1 MIDPGLYRLK
11 QVDYSQRGETIL
23 VHGDGIIKPQTVIF
37 STMDCFGEKCYFTEE
52 GWRYIIDSRTER
64 PEQWFVL
71 NHYDKIATIL
81 KTPIIVGKS
90 KSDPD
95 NYLYFKPMAVKERY
109 YKKLL
114 FVVALKKSGLNI
126 VWNFY
131 YVEGNRIPEAT
142 EVLYKTKD
150 AKKHLR

>member
-1 MIDPGLYRLK
+1 VAVFVK
-11 QVDYSQRGETIL
+11 V
-23 VHGDGIIKPQTVIF
+23 DGIIKPQTVIF
-37 STMDCFGEKCYFTEE
+37 SVMDCFGEKCYFTEE
-52 GWRYIIDSRTER
+52 GLRYIIDSRTER

-81 KTPIIVGKS
+81 KAPIIVGKS

-95 NYLYFKPMAVKERY
+95 NYLYFKSIAVKERH
-109 YKKLL
+109 YKRRL
-114 FVVALKKSGLNI
+114 FVVALKKSDFNV

-142 EVLYKTKD
+142 EVVYKTKD